1 MLCLFGIC
9 GQEPKLRYGSFSLIR
24 RQVIEIMCI
33 TPMKLTLLGITLLLA
48 TDLFA
53 QGGAHTPAVGSSE
66 RQAIMDAMRLDFY
79 PGDLEA
85 AHTNPKGVVF
95 KVLFL
100 KVHGDWACTHV
111 DPVDAAGKEVAES
124 RWGLLRRRRGQWSDV
139 NYFDAL
145 RPFASE
151 EAAQSA
157 LEMAPSTIAKV
168 RAAFP
173 EAPNDI
179 FP

>member
-1 MLCLFGIC
+1 VQRNRKSGLCL
-9 GQEPKLRYGSFSLIR
+9 
-24 RQVIEIMCI
+24 
-33 TPMKLTLLGITLLLA
+33 LTFLLA

-53 QGGAHTPAVGSSE
+53 QEGAHTPAAGSSE
-66 RQAIMDAMRLDFY
+66 RKAIMDAMRLDFY
-79 PGDLEA
+79 PGDREA

-111 DPVDAAGKEVAES
+111 DPVDATGKELAES
-124 RWGLLRRRRGQWSDV
+124 RWGVLRRRSGQWFDV

-151 EAAQSA
+151 EAAQDS
-157 LEMAPSTIAKV
+157 LEMSPSTIAKV
-168 RAAFP
+168 RAVFP

>member
-1 MLCLFGIC
+1 MNLSILA
-9 GQEPKLRYGSFSLIR
+9 
-24 RQVIEIMCI
+24 
-33 TPMKLTLLGITLLLA
+33 ITLLVA

-53 QGGAHTPAVGSSE
+53 QEGVHTPAVGSSE

-79 PGDLEA
+79 SGDRDA
-85 AHTNPKGVVF
+85 ARTNARGVVF

-100 KVHGDWACTHV
+100 KAHGDWACAHV
-111 DPVDAAGKEVAES
+111 DPVDSLGKPLAEP
-124 RWGLLRRRRGQWSDV
+124 RWGLLRRQRGQWSDV

-151 EAAQSA
+151 EAAQDS
-157 LEMAPSTIAKV
+157 LEMSASTIAKV

-173 EAPNDI
+173 EAPGDI
-179 FP
+179 FPGVRR